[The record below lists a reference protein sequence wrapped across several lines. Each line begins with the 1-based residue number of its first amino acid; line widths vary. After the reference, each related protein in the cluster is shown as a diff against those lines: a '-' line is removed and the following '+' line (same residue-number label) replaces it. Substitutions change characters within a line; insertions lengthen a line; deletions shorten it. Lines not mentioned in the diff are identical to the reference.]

1 MFNSEFLLIESLRF
15 FSYIKSFLFVLP
27 CRIKRVFQTMK
38 NATQNITTR
47 LFQLT
52 CFLFL
57 LWCFLL
63 LVQTDVHSAD
73 WPSFLGPEQNGKSQ
87 EKIKITPWERNGP
100 NVLWAKEIGTSYGA
114 PTVADGRV
122 YIFARYGDMA
132 RLSCLESETGEEV
145 WQYEYPTD
153 YEDMYGYNN
162 GPRCCPV
169 VDEDRV
175 YILGAEGM
183 LHCVST
189 QTGKRVWKVA
199 TFAKF
204 NVVQNFFGVASAPAI
219 EGELLIVLVGGS
231 PPGTPKNI
239 WASNGTPKP
248 NSSGIVAFNKH
259 TGEVVYQ
266 IADELASYASPIFA
280 TINGRRWGFAFL
292 RGGLVGFEP
301 ATGKIDFH
309 YPWRHPRI
317 ESVNASCPV
326 VADDLVFI
334 SESYGIGS
342 SVIQVRPGGYK
353 VVWKDRANTRNKAM
367 ELHWN
372 TAIHHEGYLYGSSGR
387 HAGGADL
394 RCVEFKTG
402 KVMWRQRVNER
413 ASLLWAN
420 DYFIYLGEYGRL
432 MLLKCTPEKTELISQ
447 AVPVDKKG
455 RQLINYPAWAA
466 PVLADG
472 RLYIRGKNR
481 LICFAL
487 DSDKY

>member
-1 MFNSEFLLIESLRF
+1 MLTVPAQSMFRW
-15 FSYIKSFLFVLP
+15 FSQS
-27 CRIKRVFQTMK
+27 
-38 NATQNITTR
+38 AH
-47 LFQLT
+47 
-52 CFLFL
+52 
-57 LWCFLL
+57 FLL
-63 LVQTDVHSAD
+63 LILGFHLLVVGDGHASD
-73 WPSFLGPEQNGKSQ
+73 WPDFLGPERNGKSQ
-87 EKIKITPWERNGP
+87 EKINITPWPKTGP
-100 NVLWAKEIGTSYGA
+100 PVLWIKEIGTSYGP
-114 PTVADGRV
+114 PTIANGRLYV
-122 YIFARYGDMA
+122 FARHGDMA
-132 RLSCLESETGEEV
+132 RLTCLESRTGDEL
-145 WQYEYPTD
+145 WQFEYPTD

-162 GPRCCPV
+162 GPRCCPI
-169 VDEDRV
+169 VDADRV
-175 YILGAEGM
+175 YIFGAEGM

-189 QTGKRVWKVA
+189 QTGKRLWKVD
-199 TFAKF
+199 TVAKF
-204 NVVQNFFGVASAPAI
+204 NVVQNFFGVASVPAI
-219 EGELLIVLVGGS
+219 EGELLIVQIGGS

-239 WASNGTPKP
+239 WASNGKPKP

-309 YPWRHPRI
+309 YPWRSSKI

-326 VADDLVFI
+326 VVGNHVFI

-353 VVWKDRANTRNKAM
+353 VVWKDRKNSRNKAM
-367 ELHWN
+367 ELHWH
-372 TAIHHEGYLYGSSGR
+372 TAIHHEGYLYGCSGR
-387 HAGGADL
+387 HAGGAEF

-402 KVMWRQRVNER
+402 KVLWRQRVNER
-413 ASLLWAN
+413 ASLLWVN

-432 MLLKCTPEKTELISQ
+432 MLLKCTPEKAEIISQ
-447 AVPVDKKG
+447 AALTDEDGK
-455 RQLINYPAWAA
+455 QLINYPAWAA

-481 LICFAL
+481 LVCFAL
-487 DSDKY
+487 DSNKD